1 MEYTYILI
9 AITVILG
16 FLLGYKNARLKEE
29 IETYDELLSTEHDRV
44 IKLAND
50 LDVYKQ
56 LVVAKDRVL
65 DDMRAERIKLDNEL
79 VDERGANEKLKV
91 ELLEQ
96 CAECEAL
103 RTKCD
108 TLEAELAKV
117 NDPEVQRVV
126 AMRKQLKQDNDAANL
141 LYNYNQEIAYGM
153 VSATDL
159 TRMEGDDR

>member
-29 IETYDELLSTEHDRV
+29 IEAYDEHLDAQHSYVRKLSEE
-44 IKLAND
+44 

-65 DDMRAERIKLDNEL
+65 DDVRAERIKLDNEL
-79 VDERGANEKLKV
+79 VESRNANEKLKV
-91 ELLEQ
+91 KLLKQ

-117 NDPEVQRVV
+117 NDPEVQRIVN
-126 AMRKQLKQDNDAANL
+126 MRKQLKQDNDAANL